1 VKVLVLDTSAL
12 IMGLDP
18 LGLECEIYSVPEV
31 TDELGGQAGPSY
43 RVTISTSSG
52 KLKIQSP
59 SPVSIEKVRQKAKVL
74 GDRIVLSK
82 ADTSVLGL
90 ALDLLREGRDPV
102 VVSDDYAVQNV
113 AEGLEIAYQSL
124 ATLGIRQKFEW
135 TYYCP
140 ACYRRY
146 PEGEMEVCQ
155 VCGTKLKRKPLRKQV
170 ARKRYAEKN

>member
-18 LGLECEIYSVPEV
+18 LGLEFETYSVPEV
-31 TDELGGQAGPSY
+31 TDELKDQAGLSY

-52 KLKIQSP
+52 KLKIRSPTLQSLKQ
-59 SPVSIEKVRQKAKVL
+59 ILEKAKAL
-74 GDRIVLSK
+74 GDRVVLSK
-82 ADTSVLGL
+82 ADTRVLAL
-90 ALDLLREGRDPV
+90 ALDLFREGRNPV

-113 AEGLEIAYQSL
+113 AEAFDIAYQSL

-140 ACYRRY
+140 ACFRRY
-146 PEGEMEVCQ
+146 PEAELEICK
-155 VCGTKLKRKPLRKQV
+155 VCGTKLKRKPLRKHA
-170 ARKRYAEKN
+170 ARSRYSEKD